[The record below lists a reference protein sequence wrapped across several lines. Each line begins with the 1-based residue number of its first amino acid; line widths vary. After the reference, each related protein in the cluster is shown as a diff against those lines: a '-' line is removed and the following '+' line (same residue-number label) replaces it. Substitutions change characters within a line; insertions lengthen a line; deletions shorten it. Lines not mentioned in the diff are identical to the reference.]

1 MKSEFFILF
10 EYIRKLRT
18 RYMNTLSAYKIYD
31 CFNVLAATNII
42 GKEKSNKNV
51 STFNNFKY
59 FFQPVR
65 EACRCYFLIELAKF
79 FDKSTQSLT
88 LFNILDYSEKN
99 IKKLTK
105 KDFLNY
111 HKGRKILPELFKNY
125 KPLSLADIKRL
136 RKKID
141 SNKVILR
148 NLKDY
153 RDKYL
158 AHDDI
163 KKIKVKL
170 TKREIEKI
178 LNLVGKFIELY
189 YLRLDFASNSYIN
202 FEEKP
207 IEETERLVEYLQNY
221 EEHRIKEIE
230 EKYKVNLR
238 SKNKKK

>member
-1 MKSEFFILF
+1 MLKS
-10 EYIRKLRT
+10 
-18 RYMNTLSAYKIYD
+18 
-31 CFNVLAATNII
+31 
-42 GKEKSNKNV
+42 
-51 STFNNFKY
+51 FKY
-59 FFQPVR
+59 FFQPVK

-79 FDKSTQSLT
+79 FDKLAQSLT
-88 LFNILDYSEKN
+88 LFSILDYSEKN

-111 HKGRKILPELFKNY
+111 HKGRRILLELFKNY
-125 KPLSLADIKRL
+125 KSLSLSDIKKL

-141 SNKVILR
+141 SNKTILKR
-148 NLKDY
+148 LKDY

-170 TKREIEKI
+170 TKEEIEKI
-178 LNLVGKFIELY
+178 FDLIEKFIDLY

-207 IEETERLVEYLQNY
+207 IEEMKRLINYLQDY

-230 EKYKVNLR
+230 KRYKVNLR
-238 SKNKKK
+238 AKRY

>member
-1 MKSEFFILF
+1 METEFSKLF
-10 EYIRKLRT
+10 GYIRKLRI

-31 CFNVLAATNII
+31 CFNTLVATNIV
-42 GKEKSNKNV
+42 GKERSNKNV
-51 STFNNFKY
+51 ATFNSFKY

-88 LFNILDYSEKN
+88 VFNILDYSEKN

-105 KDFLNY
+105 KDFLDY

-125 KPLSLADIKRL
+125 KPLLLSDIRRL

-141 SNKVILR
+141 SNKVILKK
-148 NLKDY
+148 LKDY

-170 TKREIEKI
+170 TKKEIEEI
-178 LNLVGKFIELY
+178 FDLIEKFIDLY
-189 YLRLDFASNSYIN
+189 YLKLDFASNSYIN

-207 IEETERLVEYLQNY
+207 IKETERIIEYLQSY
-221 EEHRIKEIE
+221 EEYRIKEI
-230 EKYKVNLR
+230 
-238 SKNKKK
+238 